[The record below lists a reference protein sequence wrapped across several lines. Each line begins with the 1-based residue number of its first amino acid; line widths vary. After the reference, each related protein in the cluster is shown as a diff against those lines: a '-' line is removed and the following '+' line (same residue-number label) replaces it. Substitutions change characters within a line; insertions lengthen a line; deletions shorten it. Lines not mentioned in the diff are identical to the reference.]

1 MEKGSV
7 QLKLEKQNYNNMIAI
22 IKTKSK
28 NISSK
33 MYGKPQLIDDC
44 EFLEIFNKAQGGDIA
59 ALEEL
64 YYAKMLILIK
74 LVNTYWTQI
83 VDYDEWMEV
92 FSISVETLIKCTKT
106 VQPSSQKHFDN
117 YLFKSVNNAIGKYFK
132 NKDVF
137 YEFSE
142 YQDNYN
148 YTTDAVLELNLLKTR
163 IFDYLN
169 SKIKH
174 SKIDIYI
181 KAIYERLHLLDY
193 NYILNDIL
201 EDTTLQDC
209 TKTRY
214 TYIQRAFAKIK
225 EL

>member
-1 MEKGSV
+1 MFG
-7 QLKLEKQNYNNMIAI
+7 N
-22 IKTKSK
+22 
-28 NISSK
+28 
-33 MYGKPQLIDDC
+33 PQLISDY
-44 EFLEIFNKAQGGDIA
+44 EFLEIYNKARAGNVTA
-59 ALEEL
+59 KEKL

-83 VDYDEWMEV
+83 TDYDEWMEI
-92 FSISVETLIKCTKT
+92 FNISVETLIKCTKT

-132 NKDVF
+132 NKDVL
-137 YEFSE
+137 YEFTE

-181 KAIYERLHLLDY
+181 KAIYERLYLLDY

-201 EDTTLQDC
+201 EDTKLPDC

-214 TYIQRAFAKIK
+214 TYVQRAFEKIK
-225 EL
+225 KL

>member
-1 MEKGSV
+1 
-7 QLKLEKQNYNNMIAI
+7 MIAI

-33 MYGKPQLIDDC
+33 MFGKPQLIDNC
-44 EFLEIFNKAQGGDIA
+44 EFLEIYNNARAGDIA

-83 VDYDEWMEV
+83 TDYDEWMEI

-137 YEFSE
+137 CEFSE

-181 KAIYERLHLLDY
+181 KAIYERLYLLDY

>member
-1 MEKGSV
+1 
-7 QLKLEKQNYNNMIAI
+7 MIAT
-22 IKTKSK
+22 IKTKNK
-28 NISSK
+28 NISLK
-33 MYGKPQLIDDC
+33 MFGNPQLISDY
-44 EFLEIFNKAQGGDIA
+44 EFLEIYNKARAGNVTA
-59 ALEEL
+59 KEKL

-83 VDYDEWMEV
+83 TDYDEWMEI
-92 FSISVETLIKCTKT
+92 FNISVETLIKCTKT

-132 NKDVF
+132 NKDVL
-137 YEFSE
+137 YEFTE

-181 KAIYERLHLLDY
+181 KAIYERLYLLDY

-201 EDTTLQDC
+201 EDTKLPDC

-214 TYIQRAFAKIK
+214 TYVQRAFEKIK
-225 EL
+225 KL

>member
-1 MEKGSV
+1 
-7 QLKLEKQNYNNMIAI
+7 MIAT
-22 IKTKSK
+22 IKTKTK
-28 NISSK
+28 NVSFK
-33 MYGKPQLIDDC
+33 MYGNPQLIDDC
-44 EFLEIFNKAQGGDIA
+44 EFLEIYNKARAGNVTA
-59 ALEEL
+59 KEKL

-83 VDYDEWMEV
+83 TDYDEWMEV

-181 KAIYERLHLLDY
+181 KAIYERLYLLDY